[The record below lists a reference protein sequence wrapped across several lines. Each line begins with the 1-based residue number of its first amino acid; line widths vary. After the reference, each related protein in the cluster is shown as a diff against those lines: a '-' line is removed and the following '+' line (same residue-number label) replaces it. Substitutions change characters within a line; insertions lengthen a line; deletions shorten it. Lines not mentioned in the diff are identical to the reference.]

1 MTFQELLDK
10 ARQRLDDTVEPYL
23 WSDDELLDYLNQAL
37 SIFLTETLL
46 YQEDDALD
54 VPVNTKMIQPL
65 DPQDVIG
72 VAMVKFDD
80 RPLTRADASYIIGG
94 YPIHPVTFPAI
105 APYVYAFESTTKN
118 IYLYPP
124 PSKCGILTFRRIKK
138 LTVTPDM
145 LSNNIPFS
153 SSYALFLIDGI
164 CAFAY
169 TKADSEV
176 YNPQQSDQFMVR
188 FRQNIIQ
195 VKKDTIL
202 NTDSFNMTAVIPG
215 GLL

>member
-10 ARQRLDDTVEPYL
+10 ARQRLDDTVEPYF

-54 VPVNTKMIQPL
+54 VPANTRMIQPENPH
-65 DPQDVIG
+65 DTIG
-72 VAMVKFDD
+72 VARVKFDD
-80 RPLTRADASYIIGG
+80 RPLTRVDVSYIVEG
-94 YPIHPVTFPAI
+94 YPIHSMVFPAV
-105 APYVYAFESTTKN
+105 APYAYAFESVTKN

-124 PSKCGILTFRRIKK
+124 PPKCGVLTFRRIKK
-138 LTVTPDM
+138 ITVTPDM
-145 LSNNIPFS
+145 LSNDIPFDS
-153 SSYALFLIDGI
+153 AYALFLIDGI
-164 CAFAY
+164 CAYAY

-176 YNPQQSDQFMVR
+176 YNPQQSSQFMAQ
-188 FRQNIIQ
+188 FRQNIAQ

>member
-10 ARQRLDDTVEPYL
+10 ARQRLDDMVEPYF

-37 SIFLTETLL
+37 SVFLTETLL
-46 YQEDDALD
+46 CQENDSLSIPA
-54 VPVNTKMIQPL
+54 NTRTIQPKN
-65 DPQDVIG
+65 PQDVLGIAHARFNG
-72 VAMVKFDD
+72 HTLMRVDVSYTMEYPFTYYPLI
-80 RPLTRADASYIIGG
+80 PLT
-94 YPIHPVTFPAI
+94 T
-105 APYVYAFESTTKN
+105 PYAYAFEYITKN

-124 PSKCGILTFRRIKK
+124 PAQDGILTFRRINKI
-138 LTVTPDM
+138 TVTPDT
-145 LSNNIPFS
+145 LSNDIPFDPA
-153 SSYALFLIDGI
+153 YALFLIDGI
-164 CAFAY
+164 CAYAY

-176 YNPQQSDQFMVR
+176 YNPQQSNQFMTQ

-202 NTDSFNMTAVIPG
+202 NTDSFNMTSIIPS